1 MVSHVMYYVIQRGIP
16 SVKRTQNIESLN
28 HVIAE

>member
-1 MVSHVMYYVIQRGIP
+1 MRTHVMYYTIQRRIP

-28 HVIAE
+28 QVIAT